1 MDGKLRGNMTKIDV
15 DLLVISEMREYVQE
29 QLDERFR
36 AHKLYEASDPD
47 AMIAELGASVRAVAA
62 GSHRNVDTDL
72 MDKLPNLEIVANFGV
87 GYDNVDANSAG
98 KRGIIVTNTPDV
110 LSDEVA
116 DTAIGLMINAVR
128 ELPQAE
134 KFLRDGK
141 WTSANYPLTP
151 NTLREKRLGIAGL
164 GRIGK
169 SIAERAES
177 FGLNISYYG
186 RSDQKIAYT
195 FYDSLKELAENV
207 DIIISVLP
215 GGAATN
221 KAYNEDVFKALG
233 PDGTFINIGRGST
246 VDEDALIAALENGTI
261 RSAGLDVF
269 DQEPH
274 VPEALMALPN
284 AVLLPHVGSG
294 SIYTRN
300 AMGQLLVDNLTNWFE
315 NGKPLTP
322 VAETPFQ
329 AK

>member
-1 MDGKLRGNMTKIDV
+1 MTKIDV
-15 DLLVISEMREYVQE
+15 DLLVVSEMRDYVQE
-29 QLDERFR
+29 QLDARFR

-47 AMIAELGASVRAVAA
+47 AMIADIGPSVRAMAA
-62 GSHRNVDTDL
+62 GSHLNVDSVL
-72 MDKLPNLEIVANFGV
+72 MDKLPNLEIVSNFGV
-87 GYDNVDANSAG
+87 GYDNVDARSAAE
-98 KRGIIVTNTPDV
+98 RGIIVTNTPDV

-134 KFLRDGK
+134 QFLRAGK
-141 WTSANYPLTP
+141 WASENYPLTP

-177 FGLNISYYG
+177 FGLSIAYYG
-186 RSDQKIAYT
+186 RSDQKIAYS
-195 FYDSLKELAENV
+195 FYDSLNALAENV

-221 KAYNEDVFKALG
+221 KIYNEAVFKALG
-233 PDGTFINIGRGST
+233 SEGTFINIGRGST
-246 VDEDALIAALENGTI
+246 VDEDALIAALKNGTI

-269 DQEPH
+269 DHEPH
-274 VPEALMALPN
+274 VPEALMELPN

-294 SIYTRN
+294 SVYTRN

-315 NGKPLTP
+315 NGKPVTP
-322 VAETPFQ
+322 VAETPFP
-329 AK
+329 AT

>member
-1 MDGKLRGNMTKIDV
+1 MTKIDV
-15 DLLVISEMREYVQE
+15 DILVIAKMGDYVQN
-29 QLDERFR
+29 QLDARFR
-36 AHKLYEASDPD
+36 AHKLYEAADPD
-47 AMIAELGASVRAVAA
+47 AMIAEIGPSIRGVAA
-62 GSHRNVDTDL
+62 GAHRNVDIAL
-72 MDKLPNLEIVANFGV
+72 MDKLPNLEIVTNFGV
-87 GYDNVDANSAG
+87 GYDNVDAKSAG
-98 KRGIIVTNTPDV
+98 ARGIIVTNTPDV

-134 KFLRDGK
+134 QFLRAGK
-141 WTSANYPLTP
+141 WTSGNYPLTQ

-169 SIAERAES
+169 SIAKRAES
-177 FGLNISYYG
+177 FGLSIAYYG
-186 RSDQKIAYT
+186 RSDQKNGYT
-195 FYDSLKELAENV
+195 FYDSLKALAENV

-215 GGAATN
+215 GGDATSKVYN
-221 KAYNEDVFKALG
+221 KDVFEALG
-233 PDGTFINIGRGST
+233 PEGTFINIGRGST
-246 VDEDALIAALENGTI
+246 VDEDALIAALTDGTI

-269 DQEPH
+269 DHEPH

-284 AVLLPHVGSG
+284 AVLLPHVGSA

-300 AMGQLLVDNLTNWFE
+300 AMGQLLVDNQTNWFE

-322 VAETPFQ
+322 VAETPFP